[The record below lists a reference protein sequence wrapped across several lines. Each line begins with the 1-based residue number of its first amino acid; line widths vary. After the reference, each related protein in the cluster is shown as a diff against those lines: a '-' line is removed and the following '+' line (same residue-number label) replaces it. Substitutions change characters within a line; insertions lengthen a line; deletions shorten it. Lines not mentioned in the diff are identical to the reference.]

1 MSKIK
6 DIIQQKQ
13 SEHTHAFTSEKISTC
28 RSKNMT
34 NTQSK
39 AEPSAYKNTSILYQV
54 IEERTYTPSTIDL
67 KQMSISSRMRIHF
80 SRVEV

>member
-13 SEHTHAFTSEKISTC
+13 TDHTHAFTSEKISTY

-34 NTQSK
+34 NIQSK
-39 AEPSAYKNTSILYQV
+39 AEPSAYKYTSILYQV
-54 IEERTYTPSTIDL
+54 NEERTYTPSTIES
-67 KQMSISSRMRIHF
+67 KEMSISSRVRIPF
-80 SRVEV
+80 FRVEV